1 MGVEVVLPRND
12 FDQAVPRQ
20 LDRLGDSVRVGAI
33 QVQAVEVARASI
45 VIENV
50 VEQTVAHR
58 PDLAASVGARHR
70 VEPLYSVVPYK
81 EAYSPAV
88 VRAVLDHH
96 QITSGR
102 LLDPFVGAGTSLLV
116 AAERG
121 LTAVGV
127 DVLPFSAFAARTLL
141 QIAATDWDAL
151 DDHLDQVLAHPISRR
166 GTFPDFPVRAWAF
179 TPAALAELTDLH
191 QSIAQVPA
199 AEGGDVLRLALLC
212 AVEAVSQATK
222 DGTSLRR
229 RAPGRRNGRYGSQ
242 RSRLDVRDAFLDR
255 LDVLRKGAETAHV
268 PKRGSAV
275 LTGDARDLA
284 KALYGRKPFDVAVF
298 SPPYPNRYDYVA
310 NYQLELGFGFVDS
323 APALRMLR
331 SQQLRSHLEAPAPA
345 ARTVEHP
352 ALDEFLAAFDGSAH
366 AGGQRGRVYRMVAGY
381 FEDMS
386 AVFAGLAV
394 TMSVEAKVAVVVGT
408 QVFGGEPLPTDL
420 LLADIAAGHGFETE
434 AVWVARAKGMSVQ
447 QRLSGAKR
455 VASRESVILLSKG

>member
-1 MGVEVVLPRND
+1 MTWSDHRAAAVKVRRVRARVELAKAYRDV
-12 FDQAVPRQ
+12 
-20 LDRLGDSVRVGAI
+20 
-33 QVQAVEVARASI
+33 
-45 VIENV
+45 
-50 VEQTVAHR
+50 TKKR
-58 PDLAASVGARHR
+58 PDLAASVGTRHR
-70 VEPLYSVVPYK
+70 IEPLYNVVPYK

-96 QITSGR
+96 QLTSGR
-102 LLDPFVGAGTSLLV
+102 LLDPFGGAGTSLLV

-121 LTAVGV
+121 LAAVGV

-141 QIAATDWDAL
+141 QIAGTDWDAL
-151 DDHLDQVLAHPISRR
+151 DDHLDHVLAHPISRR
-166 GTFPDFPVRAWAF
+166 GAFPDFPVRAWAF

-191 QSIAQVPA
+191 QSIAKVPA
-199 AEGGDVLRLALLC
+199 AEGRDVLRLALLC

-229 RAPGRRNGRYGSQ
+229 RVPGSRNGRYGSQ
-242 RSRLDVRDAFLDR
+242 RSRLDVRDEFLGR
-255 LDVLRKGAETAHV
+255 LDLLRKGAETAHV

-275 LTGDARDLA
+275 LTGDARELV
-284 KALYGRKPFDVAVF
+284 KVLNGHKPFDVAVF

-323 APALRMLR
+323 APALRRLR

-366 AGGQRGRVYRMVAGY
+366 AGGQRGRVYRMVTGY

-386 AVFAGLAV
+386 AVFAGLAA
-394 TMSVEAKVAVVVGT
+394 TTTAEAKVAVVVGT

-420 LLADIAAGHGFETE
+420 LLADIAAVHGFQAE

-447 QRLSGAKR
+447 QRLSGAKP
-455 VASRESVILLSKG
+455 VASRESIVLLSKG